1 MRNGTALSLKIN
13 MNSEEENNIEEDL
26 QEQNGAGMTAEEGME
41 EELSDDYP
49 TDEENA
55 GEENYEAVHGG
66 KKGFFRK
73 FFNSKA
79 EKELRAELDK
89 QTKLAKEYYSQLLA
103 SKAEFENYRKRVE
116 RERPGLIQ
124 YGKAE
129 LLAKFLP
136 MYDLMMSAGKHLE
149 SVKSPE
155 MTNIA
160 TGLKMVF
167 KEIGRIFDSEGMR
180 PMDPV
185 GKPYD
190 PMATEIIGIIDGDES
205 NDGLVVEELQKGFYL
220 GDKILRTAKVKIA
233 RRKAEPAKPADNS
246 SVEQSQ
252 EPTDK
257 EFEGTGGENT
267 GN

>member
-1 MRNGTALSLKIN
+1 MSLKIN
-13 MNSEEENNIEEDL
+13 MNSEEENNTEETL
-26 QEQNGAGMTAEEGME
+26 REQNGAENIAGDDCVNEEFA
-41 EELSDDYP
+41 DDCSG
-49 TDEENA
+49 DEESA
-55 GEENYEAVHGG
+55 CAENYESGRRE
-66 KKGFFRK
+66 KKGFFKK

-79 EKELRAELDK
+79 EKELRAELEK
-89 QTKLAKEYYSQLLA
+89 QTNLAKEYYSQLLA
-103 SKAEFENYRKRVE
+103 SKAEFENYRKRME

-155 MTNIA
+155 MANIA

-190 PMATEIIGIIDGDES
+190 PMATEIIGIIDGDEN

-233 RRKAEPAKPADNS
+233 RRKAAPAQTDENAFVQPEKQEADGDAENAGDENS
-246 SVEQSQ
+246 GS
-252 EPTDK
+252 
-257 EFEGTGGENT
+257 
-267 GN
+267 